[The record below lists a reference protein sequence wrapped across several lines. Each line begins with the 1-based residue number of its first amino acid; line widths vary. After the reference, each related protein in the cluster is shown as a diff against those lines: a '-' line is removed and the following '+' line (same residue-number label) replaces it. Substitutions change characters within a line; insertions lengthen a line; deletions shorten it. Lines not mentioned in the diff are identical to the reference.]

1 MFKKIG
7 FKLIVAVGLT
17 AIITIGIF
25 SYFNIQSHSRSLL
38 AEVERSANQ
47 LSETV
52 KHSTRYDMLL
62 NQRDRILKIINTIG
76 QQPGIR
82 DVRVLNKV
90 GEIIYSSHEDDI
102 GKMVDKKAESC
113 YACHAANKPLERLT
127 IKDRTRI
134 FRIHPDSSRVIGIIS
149 PIYNEQSCWSADC
162 HAHSKSQT
170 VLGVLD
176 VTISLEEVDKQI
188 KKGEIEIVIFAITA
202 IFALS
207 FIIGFFVKRWVDKP
221 VKELLNATNQVGVG
235 NLNYTI
241 KDKRDDEMGMLARSF
256 NNMTKKLSEAR
267 LQLFQ
272 SDKMA

>member
-221 VKELLNATNQVGVG
+221 VKELLNATNQVGV
-235 NLNYTI
+235 
-241 KDKRDDEMGMLARSF
+241 
-256 NNMTKKLSEAR
+256 
-267 LQLFQ
+267 
-272 SDKMA
+272 